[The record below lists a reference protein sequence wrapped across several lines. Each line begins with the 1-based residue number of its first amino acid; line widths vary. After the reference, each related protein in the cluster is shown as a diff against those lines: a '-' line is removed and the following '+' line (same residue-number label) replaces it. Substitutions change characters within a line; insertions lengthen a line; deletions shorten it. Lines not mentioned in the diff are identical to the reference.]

1 MAPRKAGPGRQV
13 ILHIGLPKTGTTYL
27 QTLFAANR
35 SALAEQGIYYPGEPG
50 EPSQH
55 MAAWDLR
62 GQRAR
67 GARDIRQVGQWD
79 ALCTAV
85 RSTPLPTA
93 LISAELLSALTRRQ
107 AARAVNGFPDHD
119 VHVVVTCR
127 DVGRVLVSA
136 WQQGIRCGHTST
148 WREFVAAVQDPAE
161 RGRHPA
167 RGFWMRFDLP
177 AILTVW
183 GTAQPADRIT
193 VVTVPPAGAPPE
205 QLLRRMA
212 EVVGF
217 DLRPLREPPRNDNA
231 SLGVAGTEVVR
242 RLNIALGRRLNERQ
256 YNLVVGGALAP
267 ALSRE
272 GTDHRYGLPEAD
284 MPWAEAEANRQ
295 MTAVRAGGYPVVGD
309 LGDLL
314 PRREAGTRRPDDA
327 SDEELLN
334 AAMLAL
340 TTVTD
345 WSARLWWRRRKDDQ
359 PQVAPAGVRVAAT
372 SAGRAAGFRARQFV
386 ADLADRN
393 KLVSRAIGAYLQRR
407 GQR

>member
-1 MAPRKAGPGRQV
+1 MAPRKADLGRRV

-55 MAAWDLR
+55 MAARDLR
-62 GQRAR
+62 GQPTR
-67 GARDIRQVGQWD
+67 GAKDIRQVGQWD
-79 ALCTAV
+79 ALCKAV

-93 LISAELLSALTRRQ
+93 LISAESLSALTRRQ

-119 VHVVVTCR
+119 VQVVVTCR

-136 WQQGIRCGHTST
+136 WQQGIRSGHTST
-148 WREFVAAVQDPAE
+148 WREYVVAVQDPTE

-177 AILTVW
+177 AILNIW

-193 VVTVPPAGAPPE
+193 VVTVPPAGASPE

-217 DLRPLREPPRNDNA
+217 DFRSLREPPRNDNA

-242 RLNIALGRRLNERQ
+242 RLNIALGSSLNERQ
-256 YNLVVGGALAP
+256 YAQVVEGALAP

-295 MTAVRAGGYPVVGD
+295 MTAVRAGGYRVVGD

-345 WSARLWWRRRKDDQ
+345 WSARLWWRRKDDQ
-359 PQVAPAGVRVAAT
+359 PRVAPAGVRVAAT
-372 SAGRAAGFRARQFV
+372 SAGRAVGFRARQFV

-393 KLVSRAIGAYLQRR
+393 KLVGRAIGAYLQRR

>member
-1 MAPRKAGPGRQV
+1 MAARKSDLGRRV
-13 ILHIGLPKTGTTYL
+13 ILHVGLPKTGTTYL
-27 QTLFAANR
+27 QKLFAANR

-50 EPSQH
+50 EPSQT

-67 GARDIRQVGQWD
+67 GAKDTRQVGQWD

-85 RSTPLPTA
+85 QSTPLPTA
-93 LISAELLSALTRRQ
+93 LISAETLSALTRRQ
-107 AARAVNGFPDHD
+107 AAHAVNGFPDHD

-136 WQQGIRCGHTST
+136 WQQGIRAGQTFT
-148 WREFVAAVQDPAE
+148 WREFVTAVQDPAE

-177 AILTVW
+177 AILSIW
-183 GTAQPADRIT
+183 GTAQPTDRIA

-205 QLLRRMA
+205 ELLRRMA

-217 DLRPLREPPRNDNA
+217 DSRALREPPRSDNA
-231 SLGVAGTEVVR
+231 SLGLAGTEVVR
-242 RLNIALGRRLNERQ
+242 RLNIALGGRINERQ
-256 YNLVVGGALAP
+256 HTQVVGGTLAS
-267 ALSRE
+267 ALSRA
-272 GTDHRYGLPEAD
+272 GTDPRYGLPEAD

-295 MTAVRAGGYPVVGD
+295 ITAVKAGGYPVVGD

-314 PRREAGTRRPDDA
+314 PRREAGTRRPDDP

-345 WSARLWWRRRKDDQ
+345 WSAKLWWQRKDDQ
-359 PQVAPAGVRVAAT
+359 PQVAPAGVRVTAS
-372 SAGRAAGFRARQFV
+372 SAGRAVGFRARRFV

-393 KLVSRAIGAYLQRR
+393 HLVERAIGAYLQRR
-407 GQR
+407 GKR

>member
-1 MAPRKAGPGRQV
+1 MAPNKADLGRRV

-50 EPSQH
+50 ESSQH

-67 GARDIRQVGQWD
+67 GAKDIRQAGRWD

-85 RSTPLPTA
+85 RSTPLPTT
-93 LISAELLSALTRRQ
+93 LISTETLSALTRRQ
-107 AARAVNGFPDHD
+107 AARAVNSFPDHD
-119 VHVVVTCR
+119 VQVVVTCR

-136 WQQGIRCGHTST
+136 WQQGIRAGHTST

-183 GTAQPADRIT
+183 GTAQPAGGIT

-217 DLRPLREPPRNDNA
+217 DFRPLREPPRNDNA
-231 SLGVAGTEVVR
+231 SLGVGGTEVVR

-256 YNLVVGGALAP
+256 YTLVVGGVLAP

-272 GTDHRYGLPEAD
+272 STDYRYGLPEAD

-295 MTAVRAGGYPVVGD
+295 MTAVRAGGYPVVGN

-314 PRREAGTRRPDDA
+314 PRREADTRRPDDA
-327 SDEELLN
+327 SDEEVLN

-345 WSARLWWRRRKDDQ
+345 WSARLWWAQRKDDQ

-372 SAGRAAGFRARQFV
+372 SAGRAVGFRTRRLV

-393 KLVSRAIGAYLQRR
+393 KLVGRAIGAYLQRR